1 MMPCGILLYFLL
13 FCLFLSNKYVTLKY
27 HLGLTGIDSELEWYV
42 SMQWVGNFHL
52 NLSYQNFIWQRK
64 LCSRCLIEV

>member
-1 MMPCGILLYFLL
+1 MASKD
-13 FCLFLSNKYVTLKY
+13 FLSLCVEMKYI
-27 HLGLTGIDSELEWYV
+27 LGLTGFDSGQKWYV

>member
-1 MMPCGILLYFLL
+1 MTYNRERIIIFAA
-13 FCLFLSNKYVTLKY
+13 SIIDTSS
-27 HLGLTGIDSELEWYV
+27 GLTGFDSELEWYV

>member
-13 FCLFLSNKYVTLKY
+13 FCLFLSNKYVT
-27 HLGLTGIDSELEWYV
+27 LTGIDSELEWYV